1 MAGRYR
7 TKRSRSSR
15 SAKAGRCCRVVGL
28 GTGAGAVLAFGV
40 SPLAAAPP
48 AHADGFDIIIDPII
62 NAIAGRI

>member
-15 SAKAGRCCRVVGL
+15 SAKAARCCRVVGL
-28 GTGAGAVLAFGV
+28 GTGAGAVWAFGV
-40 SPLAAAPP
+40 SPLAAAP
-48 AHADGFDIIIDPII
+48 AHADGFDTIIDPII